1 MAVNVTFY
9 RGGVVATAIPAGQ
22 ATPDALIVKDGSIA
36 WIGNSS
42 DPGLPEEITGLI
54 QEAETVELDGNL
66 ITPAFHDAKIDAL
79 TLGLQLLDLPT
90 DPEQALADGELQ
102 AGLRAGLNAAAEAGV
117 AVLNHHGNAQR
128 PVSELQKFA
137 DLTADAASGLPQ
149 VVVYGGG
156 KLTSAAQGQEIL
168 AAAPGLAGFGPV
180 AIDGDFTTGTAALE
194 QRYSDRHAPQWSGD
208 DPGMGELLVS
218 ESEIAAHLI
227 AATQLGRAAV
237 FRARGDRAL
246 HALVAAFEAAAR
258 EVGDDALRRAGHQVE
273 SADLIDATALSSLV
287 LFGVTI
293 IADPQAEAAFGGE
306 DGLYAKRL
314 GPVRALAMNPWADLI
329 TTGVELRFASH
340 APQRSFNPWG
350 TVHTAMTH
358 HDSGQRLNMIDAFGA
373 HTGGIISLEVGAPAT
388 IAIWSAVD
396 TTAYPLRANRGFGQF
411 ETVLTLPANSA
422 LANIEMDVQ
431 PIQCIQVLRE
441 GVALMSRHAD
451 S

>member
-9 RGGVVATAIPAGQ
+9 RGGVVTTAIPAG
-22 ATPDALIVKDGSIA
+22 ATTPDSLIVQDGSIA

-42 DPGLPEEITGLI
+42 DPGLPEDITGLI
-54 QEAETVELDGNL
+54 KEAETVELDGNL

-79 TLGLQLLDLPT
+79 TLGLQLLDLPA
-90 DPEQALADGELQ
+90 DPEQPLDDGELQ
-102 AGLRAGLNAAAEAGV
+102 AALRAGLSAAAEAGV

-128 PVSELQKFA
+128 PVSELQKLA
-137 DLTADAASGLPQ
+137 ELTTDAANRLPH

-156 KLTSAAQGQEIL
+156 KLTSATDGQEIL

-218 ESEIAAHLI
+218 ETEIAAHLI

-246 HALVAAFEAAAR
+246 HALVAAFEAAAH

-340 APQRSFNPWG
+340 APQRPFNPWA
-350 TVHTAMTH
+350 TVHTAMAH

-373 HTGGIISLEVGAPAT
+373 HTGGIISLEIGAPAT
-388 IAIWSAVD
+388 MAIWSAVD

-411 ETVLTLPANSA
+411 ETVLTLPATSA
-422 LANIEMDVQ
+422 LDNIKMDVQ
-431 PIQCIQVLRE
+431 PIQCVQVLRE
-441 GVALMSRHAD
+441 GIPLISRHAD
-451 S
+451 G